1 MFKRTVLCFG
11 GPLFKRGF
19 MNRWLKKHAQIP
31 WTCAQQHT
39 ATHHIHT
46 LYHDKP
52 RQLHATHTHSTPMTH
67 FEAPCMPVQ
76 HACFVY
82 HVDEKHTN
90 PQRHIFMQPYFCN
103 TSCFKLQVPT
113 LSTFTDSHMTFANHM
128 YTHFHFIHTS
138 QLIDLHTAYIGHN
151 QGRTDCLGHGFL
163 VPPAQPEQG
172 LALDCGVEPAEG
184 NSPGR
189 GPRQLSLVEGEAV
202 QGH

>member
-1 MFKRTVLCFG
+1 MHKSHGHVHS
-11 GPLFKRGF
+11 
-19 MNRWLKKHAQIP
+19 N
-31 WTCAQQHT
+31 AQQHT
-39 ATHHIHT
+39 TYTHST
-46 LYHDKP
+46 MTNRDSSMP
-52 RQLHATHTHSTPMTH
+52 HTHSTPMTH

-90 PQRHIFMQPYFCN
+90 PQRHIFTQPYFCN

-151 QGRTDCLGHGFL
+151 QGRTDCFGHGFL